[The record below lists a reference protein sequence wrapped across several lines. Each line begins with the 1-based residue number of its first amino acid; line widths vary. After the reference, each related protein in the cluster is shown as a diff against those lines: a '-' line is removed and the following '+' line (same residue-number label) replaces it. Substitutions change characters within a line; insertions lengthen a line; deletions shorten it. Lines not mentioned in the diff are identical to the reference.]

1 MSAFGLGEG
10 LVVAGAGVPAGGIQS
25 YEDWNAFVKAVQ
37 TSTYQTDHSQLTG
50 LGALRVES
58 LENTLRAIVEREDTF
73 KLFRALKRQPVTSA
87 VHEYAVQTSI
97 GGQPAGAFN
106 SELGAI
112 ASEVGEYERR
122 IVFVKYLMTQAAI
135 SHVAAVQKGIV
146 NLKAQENMNALL
158 RLARAAN
165 WACYHGDSRVA
176 PMQFDGLEATLEQFR
191 NGEHVFDFQTQF
203 SDLPDFS
210 QEANRQNYVRA
221 LVDAIYAAYAK
232 VVGVGNFG
240 KLTHAHLDP
249 FAQVSLDRYLD
260 PAYRVVL
267 DGNPTA
273 LTYGAPVSGIRTSF
287 GHVYTEQDIW
297 LESNGTMPS
306 YARYGKVPDTAPGK
320 PTVAA
325 TAQTG
330 VAGSRW
336 TTAKA
341 GTYFYT
347 VAAID
352 ERGVESI
359 PSDPVS
365 ATVTAGGAVQ
375 LTITPN
381 ADRKQ
386 TGYAIYRSK
395 RNPGSAPALSD
406 YRLVKRIPANSDP
419 AANTV
424 FVDKDLDVP
433 GSSKIFLLRREPE
446 ALQWVQLLP
455 ATQFPLYPTNAAI
468 IPWAVLLYGAL
479 MVGIPNHHFLIKN
492 FVPPEAPWKPY

>member
-1 MSAFGLGEG
+1 MYGLGEG
-10 LVVAGAGVPAGGIQS
+10 LVVAGQGVPANGINT
-25 YEDWNAFVKAVQ
+25 YEDWNSFVKAVQ
-37 TSTYQTDHSQLTG
+37 TSTYETDHAQLTG
-50 LGALRVES
+50 LGAVRLES
-58 LENTLRAIVEREDTF
+58 LEGQLRAIVEREETF

-87 VHEYAVQTSI
+87 VHEFAVQTSI

-106 SELGAI
+106 SELGTI

-146 NLKAQENMNALL
+146 NLKAQENANALL
-158 RLARAAN
+158 RLGRAAN
-165 WACYHGDSRVA
+165 WASYHGDSSVA
-176 PMQFDGLEATLEQFR
+176 PMQFDGLEATLRSFR
-191 NGEHVFDFQTQF
+191 GGEHVFDFQTQF

-221 LVDAIYAAYAK
+221 LVDAIYQGFAK
-232 VVGVGNFG
+232 VIGLGNFG
-240 KLTHAHLDP
+240 RLTHAHLDP
-249 FAQVSLDRYLD
+249 LAQVSLDRYLD

-267 DGNPTA
+267 DNNPMA
-273 LTYGAPVSGIRTSF
+273 LNYGAAVTGIRTSF
-287 GHVYTEQDIW
+287 GNIYTEQDIW
-297 LESNGTMPS
+297 IEGNEAMPN
-306 YARYGKVPDTAPGK
+306 YARYGKVPDTAPGA
-320 PTVAA
+320 PSVTAA
-325 TAQTG
+325 ANVG
-330 VAGSRW
+330 PVSGSRW

-341 GTYFYT
+341 GTYFYVVT
-347 VAAID
+347 AID
-352 ERGVESI
+352 ERGVESM
-359 PSDPVS
+359 PSTPVS
-365 ATVTAGGAVQ
+365 ATVAAGGSIT

-395 RNPGSAPALSD
+395 RNPGAAPDLKD
-406 YRLVKRIPANSDP
+406 FRLVKRIPANSDRTQP
-419 AANTV
+419 TT
-424 FVDKDLDVP
+424 FVDLDQDVP

-479 MVGIPNHHFLIKN
+479 MVAIPNHHYLIKN

>member
-1 MSAFGLGEG
+1 MYGLGEG
-10 LVVAGAGVPAGGIQS
+10 LVVAGQGVPANGINT
-25 YEDWNAFVKAVQ
+25 YEDWNSFVKAVQ
-37 TSTYQTDHSQLTG
+37 TSTYQTDHAQLTG
-50 LGALRVES
+50 LGAVRLES
-58 LENTLRAIVEREDTF
+58 LEGQLRAIVEREETF

-87 VHEYAVQTSI
+87 VHEFAVQTSI

-106 SELGAI
+106 SELGTI

-146 NLKAQENMNALL
+146 NLKAQENANALL
-158 RLARAAN
+158 RLGRAAN
-165 WACYHGDSRVA
+165 WASYHGDSSVA
-176 PMQFDGLEATLEQFR
+176 PMQFDGLEATLRSFR
-191 NGEHVFDFQTQF
+191 GGEHVFDFQTQF

-221 LVDAIYAAYAK
+221 LVDAIYQGFAK
-232 VVGVGNFG
+232 VIGLGNFG
-240 KLTHAHLDP
+240 RLTHAHLDP
-249 FAQVSLDRYLD
+249 LAQVSLDRYLD

-267 DGNPTA
+267 DNNPMA
-273 LTYGAPVSGIRTSF
+273 LNYGAAVTGIRTSF
-287 GHVYTEQDIW
+287 GNIYTEQDIW
-297 LESNGTMPS
+297 IEGNEAMPN
-306 YARYGKVPDTAPGK
+306 YARYGKVPDTAPGA
-320 PTVAA
+320 PSVTAA
-325 TAQTG
+325 ANVG
-330 VAGSRW
+330 PVSGSRW

-341 GTYFYT
+341 GTYFYVVT
-347 VAAID
+347 AID
-352 ERGVESI
+352 ERGVESM
-359 PSDPVS
+359 PSTPVS
-365 ATVTAGGAVQ
+365 ATVAADGSIT

-395 RNPGSAPALSD
+395 RNPGAAPDLKD
-406 YRLVKRIPANSDP
+406 FRLVKRIPANSDRTQP
-419 AANTV
+419 TT
-424 FVDKDLDVP
+424 FVDLDQDVP

-479 MVGIPNHHFLIKN
+479 MVAIPNHHYLIKN

>member
-1 MSAFGLGEG
+1 MYGLGEG
-10 LVVAGAGVPAGGIQS
+10 LVVAGQGVPAGGIHT

-37 TSTYQTDHSQLTG
+37 TSTYQTDHAQLTG
-50 LGALRVES
+50 LGAVRLES
-58 LENTLRAIVEREDTF
+58 LEGQLRTIVEREESF

-87 VHEYAVQTSI
+87 VHEFAVQTSI

-122 IVFVKYLMTQAAI
+122 IVFIKYLMTQAAI
-135 SHVAAVQKGIV
+135 SHVASVQRGIV
-146 NLKAQENMNALL
+146 ELKAQENANALL
-158 RLARAAN
+158 RLGRAAN
-165 WACYHGDSRVA
+165 WASYHGNAAVA
-176 PMQFDGLEATLEQFR
+176 PMQFDGLEATLEGFR
-191 NGEHVFDFQTQF
+191 GGEHVFDFQTQF

-221 LVDAIYAAYAK
+221 LVDAIYQAFAK
-232 VVGVGNFG
+232 VVSVGNFG
-240 KLTHAHLDP
+240 RLTHVHLDP
-249 FAQVSLDRYLD
+249 MAQVSLDRYLD

-267 DGNPTA
+267 DNNPMA
-273 LTYGAPVSGIRTSF
+273 INYGAAVTGIRTSF
-287 GHVYTEQDIW
+287 GNLYTEQDVWI
-297 LESNGTMPS
+297 EGNETMPN
-306 YARYGKVPDTAPGK
+306 YARYGKVPDTAPGA
-320 PTVAA
+320 PTLAA
-325 TAQTG
+325 TAQAAP

-336 TTAKA
+336 TAAKA
-341 GTYFYT
+341 GTYFYV

-359 PSDPVS
+359 PSAPVS
-365 ATVTAGGAVQ
+365 ATVAAGGAVQ

-386 TGYAIYRSK
+386 TGYAIYRSR
-395 RNPGSAPALSD
+395 RNPGSAPDLKD
-406 YRLVKRIPANSDP
+406 FRLVKRIPANSDRS
-419 AANTV
+419 ASTV

-433 GSSKIFLLRREPE
+433 GSSKLFLLRREPE

-479 MVGIPNHHFLIKN
+479 MVGIPNHHYLIKN
-492 FVPPEAPWKPY
+492 FVPPEARWTPY

>member
-1 MSAFGLGEG
+1 MFGLGQD
-10 LVVAGAGVPAGGIQS
+10 LVVAGQGVPAGGIGT

-50 LGALRVES
+50 LGAIRLES
-58 LENTLRAIVEREDTF
+58 LEGTLRAVVEREETF

-87 VHEYAVQTSI
+87 VHEFAVQTSI

-106 SELGAI
+106 SELGSI
-112 ASEVGEYERR
+112 ASDVGEYERR
-122 IVFVKYLMTQAAI
+122 IVFVKYLMTMAAI

-158 RLARAAN
+158 RLGRTAN
-165 WACYHGDSRVA
+165 WASYHGDADVS
-176 PMQFDGLEATLEQFR
+176 PMQFDGLEATLTKWR
-191 NGEHVFDFQTQF
+191 NGENVYDFQSQF

-210 QEANRQNYVRA
+210 NPDNRTNYVRA
-221 LVDAIYAAYAK
+221 LVDILYSAYAK
-232 VVGVGNFG
+232 VMGVGNFG
-240 KLTHAHLDP
+240 KLTHVHLDP

-267 DGNPTA
+267 DSNPNG
-273 LTYGAPVSGIRTSF
+273 LQIGAPVTGIRTSF
-287 GHVYTEQDIW
+287 GNVYTEQDVWI
-297 LESNGTMPS
+297 EGQGAMPN
-306 YARYGKVPDTAPGK
+306 YARYGKVPDTAPGT

-325 TAQTG
+325 TAQTA
-330 VAGSRW
+330 VAGSKW
-336 TTAKA
+336 TSNKA
-341 GTYFYT
+341 GTYFYV

-352 ERGVESI
+352 ERGVESV
-359 PSDPVS
+359 PSALVS
-365 ATVTAGGAVQ
+365 ATVAAGGAIQ

-395 RNPGSAPALSD
+395 RNPGAAPDLKD
-406 YRLVKRIPANSDP
+406 LRLVKRIPANSDRT
-419 AANTV
+419 AATV

-433 GSSKIFLLRREPE
+433 GSSKIFAIRREPE

-455 ATQFPLYPTNAAI
+455 ATQFPLYPTNQAV
-468 IPWAVLLYGAL
+468 IPWAVLLYGSLMPAL
-479 MVGIPNHHFLIKN
+479 PNHHVLIKN

>member
-1 MSAFGLGEG
+1 MYGLGQD
-10 LVVAGAGVPAGGIQS
+10 LVVAGQGIPAGGIGT

-37 TSTYQTDHSQLTG
+37 TSTYETDHAQLTG
-50 LGALRVES
+50 LGAIRLES
-58 LENTLRAIVEREDTF
+58 LEGTLRAVVEREETF

-106 SELGAI
+106 SELGSI
-112 ASEVGEYERR
+112 ASDVGEYERR
-122 IVFVKYLMTQAAI
+122 IVFVKYLMTMAAI

-158 RLARAAN
+158 RLGRTAN
-165 WACYHGDSRVA
+165 WASYHGDSEVA
-176 PMQFDGLEATLEQFR
+176 PMQFDGLEATLTRWR
-191 NGEHVFDFQTQF
+191 NGENVYDFQDQF
-203 SDLPDFS
+203 SDLPDF
-210 QEANRQNYVRA
+210 ANQDNRTNYVRA
-221 LVDAIYAAYAK
+221 LVDLLYSAYAK
-232 VVGVGNFG
+232 VMGVGNFG
-240 KLTHAHLDP
+240 KLTHVHLDP

-267 DGNPTA
+267 NDNPTGLA
-273 LTYGAPVSGIRTSF
+273 VGAPVTGIRTSF
-287 GHVYTEQDIW
+287 GNVYTEQDVWI
-297 LESNGTMPS
+297 EGQGAMPH
-306 YARYGKVPDTAPGK
+306 YARYGKVPDTAPGA

-330 VAGSRW
+330 VAGSKW
-336 TTAKA
+336 TPTKA
-341 GTYFYT
+341 GTYFYV

-359 PSDPVS
+359 PSAPVS
-365 ATVTAGGAVQ
+365 ATVAAGGAIQ

-395 RNPGSAPALSD
+395 RNPGAAPDLKD
-406 YRLVKRIPANSDP
+406 FRLVKRIPANPDR

-424 FVDKDLDVP
+424 FQDKDLDVP
-433 GSSKIFLLRREPE
+433 GSSKIFAIRREPE

-455 ATQFPLYPTNAAI
+455 ATQFPLYPTNQAV
-468 IPWAVLLYGAL
+468 IPWAVLLYGSLMPAL
-479 MVGIPNHHFLIKN
+479 PNHHVLIKN